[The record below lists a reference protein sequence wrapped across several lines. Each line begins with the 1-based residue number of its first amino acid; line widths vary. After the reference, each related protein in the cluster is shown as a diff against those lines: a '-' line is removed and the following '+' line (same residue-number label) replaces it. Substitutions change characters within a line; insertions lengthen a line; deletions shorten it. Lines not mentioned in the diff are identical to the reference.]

1 MVCHFLER
9 KFVSKFHFTKLGLEW
24 SSSPSSVCPSI
35 HPSILAVFV
44 VGGGDCGT
52 PVLVWMSDL

>member
-35 HPSILAVFV
+35 LAVFV